1 MRGRKGGRMEVRC
14 VRSVPDMSQ
23 LVTNNTSM
31 ITPNIWFISPKLG
44 TIFHNLATWTDIL
57 HNFTK
62 VPKHISN
69 SRFFVL
75 GRYVYTLYIDLYFTF
90 TWLHIM
96 MNLSADKKY
105 IRSYSFIHRYFLIQS
120 IKRDIAQ
127 KQMSKEIFFYFYWYN
142 TLNILKL
149 INYKLFSQNMYW

>member
-14 VRSVPDMSQ
+14 VRSAPDMSQ

-31 ITPNIWFISPKLG
+31 ITSNILFISPKLG
-44 TIFHNLATWTDIL
+44 TIFHNLATWTDIP

-105 IRSYSFIHRYFLIQS
+105 IRSYSFIHRYFPIQS

-149 INYKLFSQNMYW
+149 INFKLFSQNMYW